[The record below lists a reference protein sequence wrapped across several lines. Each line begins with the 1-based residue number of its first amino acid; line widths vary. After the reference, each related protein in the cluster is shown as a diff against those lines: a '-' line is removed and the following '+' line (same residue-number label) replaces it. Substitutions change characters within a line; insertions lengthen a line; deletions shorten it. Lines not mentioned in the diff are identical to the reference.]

1 MEDFSRRVLLA
12 LAVGAAG
19 PAAALVTL
27 WLVAP
32 SLVAAT
38 SPETDGGIVETT
50 GSLLVGLIIG
60 STIAAGIAYVAAAGV
75 TLVAL
80 QRTGCPRARLAWVV
94 CLVLSPLWLAALG
107 ALDLDVTGF
116 LMMAGLL
123 PAAVRL
129 GFGYAPDSGSN
140 PISRTS

>member
-12 LAVGAAG
+12 LVVGAAG

-32 SLVAAT
+32 SLVVAT
-38 SPETDGGIVETT
+38 SPDTDGGIVETT

-60 STIAAGIAYVAAAGV
+60 STIAAGMAYVAAAGV

-80 QRTGCPRARLAWVV
+80 QRTGCPRARVAWVV
-94 CLVLSPLWLAALG
+94 CLVLTPIWLGLLAP
-107 ALDLDVTGF
+107 LDLGVTEF
-116 LMMAGLL
+116 LGLAGLL